1 MWDLES
7 RSRQTAKVNM
17 YHVTKCSLSL
27 CFTVHYFYP
36 KISSF
41 RLAWSIAIVLDCLS
55 CSYSILRNSK
65 LASDVSISLT
75 NVWSAAR
82 KRRSWTYD
90 FTFTRD
96 LLFTI
101 LYTHVKITRQSK
113 STFIRRHVAYI
124 TVAALK
130 GGRKSGGKSARVRKE
145 ENRFLPIRPSMSLP
159 KSFCLFS
166 CFYSVKQQR
175 VWS

>member
-1 MWDLES
+1 MSDLES

-65 LASDVSISLT
+65 LASDVSISFT

-82 KRRSWTYD
+82 KRRSWTYEVQ
-90 FTFTRD
+90 
-96 LLFTI
+96 
-101 LYTHVKITRQSK
+101 LYVYARPFIHYSIYARKITRQSK

-130 GGRKSGGKSARVRKE
+130 GGRKSGEQKRASEKRRE
-145 ENRFLPIRPSMSLP
+145 PIPSHPPFHVSP
-159 KSFCLFS
+159 
-166 CFYSVKQQR
+166 
-175 VWS
+175 